1 MYKGILKYTTI
12 MMALASTTVFS
23 AEPPTSPMSLNTAQ
37 TLQAMPEV
45 TMSALDNAALRAR
58 DAKRLAQS
66 TEPVLQFAEP
76 IAVSIKPDAN
86 WASVPAI
93 QGKESYSVWRTKI
106 SSPGAL
112 SLNLGF
118 TKFYMPEG
126 GSLFVYS
133 PSGEQMIRPF
143 TSKDNEDHGQLWTPM
158 ITGDTVVIEVNIPT
172 KKLDFLELE
181 LTSVNHGYI
190 GSDLQDVFQESRI
203 LSGSCNVDVVCP
215 AGDDWRQQIRSVAA
229 YSTGGSLFCTGSV
242 LNNTANDGK
251 GMFLTADH
259 CGITSSN
266 AASLVTYWNF
276 ENSYCRE
283 PGSGDSGG
291 NGDGQLNQFN
301 TGAIFR
307 AGNSSSDFT
316 LVELD
321 DPFDPNHNVY
331 LSGWNANTTLNTSA
345 VGIHHPNVDEKRI
358 SFENDNV
365 VRTNYSSNTETPN
378 GTHVRVIDWDLGTT
392 EPGSS
397 GSPLYDQNK
406 RVIGQLHG
414 GGAACGNNSSDWYG
428 ALSVSWNNGASNW
441 LDAANTGE
449 LAIDGREASGAGPE
463 LPNAS
468 FSFNCNGLSCDFDGS
483 GSTDNNGTITS
494 YAWTFGDNSSGS
506 GTNPSHTYG
515 AYGSYSV
522 TLTVTDNDGNQ
533 DSTTRSVDLADPTQG
548 QLTNGVPVTGL
559 ADSSGNEQEFF
570 LTVPAE
576 ATSVD
581 FNMSGGS
588 GDADLYVKFGS
599 KPTTSDYDCRPYLG
613 GNNEDCSFSSAQA
626 GTYYV
631 MVRAYSTYSGVSLVG
646 SYQTG
651 GSGGDSGS
659 NLDID
664 LSTNN
669 WFRHTIDVPAG
680 TSTLTVTTSN
690 GSGDADLYL
699 RAGSQPTTSAYN
711 CRSWTSSNNESCVID
726 NPTPGTW
733 HVGVR
738 AYRAVTGVDEQWSY
752 Q

>member
-12 MMALASTTVFS
+12 IMALASSTVFS
-23 AEPPTSPMSLNTAQ
+23 AEPPTSPMSLSSGH
-37 TLQAMPEV
+37 TLQAAPQV
-45 TMSALDNAALRAR
+45 TMSALDNEALRAR
-58 DAKRLAQS
+58 DAKRAAS
-66 TEPVLQFAEP
+66 ASEPVLQFAEP
-76 IAVSIKPDAN
+76 IAVSIKAESDWTAL
-86 WASVPAI
+86 PAI
-93 QGKESYSVWRTKI
+93 KGQAAYSLWRTKI

-118 TKFYMPEG
+118 KEFYMPEG
-126 GSLFVYS
+126 GALFVYS
-133 PSGEQMIRPF
+133 ADGEQMIRPF

-158 ITGDTVVIEVNIPT
+158 VSGDTVIIEVNIPSD
-172 KKLDFLELE
+172 KQEFLRLE

-190 GSDLQDVFQESRI
+190 GKDIHNVFQESRL

-215 AGDDWRQQIRSVAA
+215 AGDDWRRQIRSVAA
-229 YSTGGSLFCTGSV
+229 YSTGGSLFCTGSA

-251 GMFLTADH
+251 GYFLTADH
-259 CGITSSN
+259 CGISASN

-321 DPFDPNHNVY
+321 DPFDQSHNVY
-331 LSGWNANTTLNTSA
+331 LSGWNANATLNTSA

-365 VRTNYSSNTETPN
+365 VRTNYSSSTPNAN
-378 GTHVRVIDWDLGTT
+378 GTHVQVIDWDLGTT

-397 GSPLYDQNK
+397 GSPLFDQNK

-414 GGAACGNNSSDWYG
+414 GSAACGNNSPDWYG

-441 LDAANTGE
+441 LDAANTGS
-449 LAIDGREASGAGPE
+449 LAIDGMEGSGSDPGV
-463 LPNAS
+463 PNAS
-468 FSFNCNGLSCDFDGS
+468 FSYNCTDLSCNFDGS
-483 GSTDNNGTITS
+483 GSTDSDGTITG
-494 YAWTFGDNSSGS
+494 YAWSFGDNGNGS

-515 AYGSYSV
+515 AYGSYTV
-522 TLTVTDNDGNQ
+522 TLTVTDNDGQQ
-533 DSTTRSVDLADPTQG
+533 DAVSKTVALADPDQG
-548 QLTNGVPVTGL
+548 KLTNGVPVSGL
-559 ADSSGNEQEFF
+559 ADSTGNEQEFH
-570 LTVPAE
+570 LVVPAD
-576 ATSVD
+576 ASSVS

-588 GDADLYVKFGS
+588 GDADLYVRFGA
-599 KPTTSDYDCRPYLG
+599 KPTENDYDCRPYAG
-613 GNNEDCSFSSAQA
+613 GNNEDCSFSAQA

-631 MVRAYSTYSGVSLVG
+631 MIRAYSSYSGVSLVG

-651 GSGGDSGS
+651 GSGDSGS
-659 NLDID
+659 NLDIG
-664 LSTNN
+664 LSSKT
-669 WFRHTIDVPAG
+669 WFRHTIEVPAG
-680 TSTLTVTTSN
+680 TAKLTVETSG

-699 RAGSQPTTSAYN
+699 RSGSEPTTGSYD
-711 CRSWTSSNNESCVID
+711 CRSWTSSNTESCVIN
-726 NPTPGTW
+726 NPAAGTW
-733 HVGVR
+733 HVGVH
-738 AYRAVTGVDEQWSY
+738 AYSAVSGVDEQWSY